1 MADEQTTPGWLWACA
16 RALER
21 RRYPGIT
28 VRVEW
33 LSGIPAMEGYV
44 GWLIHFI
51 GDEARLLR
59 SGLLTAEEIANERLP
74 YGDRN
79 RKNLRDA
86 FGHSRHINFR
96 TDGRLSLFVHVPDFI
111 PEGHHCERRV

>member
-1 MADEQTTPGWLWACA
+1 MANEQTNAPWLWACA

-33 LSGIPAMEGYV
+33 LSGIPAMEGYE
-44 GWLIHFI
+44 GWLIHFS

-59 SGLLTAEEIANERLP
+59 CGLLTAEEIANERLP

-79 RKNLRDA
+79 RKALRDA
-86 FGHSRHINFR
+86 FGHSRFVLFQ
-96 TDGRLSLFVHVPDFI
+96 TVGRLCLGVHIPDFI
-111 PEGHHCERRV
+111 PEGHHC